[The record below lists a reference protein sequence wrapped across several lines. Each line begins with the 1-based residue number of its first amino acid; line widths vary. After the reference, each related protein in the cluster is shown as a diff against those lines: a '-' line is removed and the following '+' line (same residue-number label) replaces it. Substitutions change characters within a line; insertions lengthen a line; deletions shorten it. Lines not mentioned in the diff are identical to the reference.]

1 MREERMIE
9 DRHDAPPIPEA
20 EPAAGGAD
28 AVEEAARLRSELVRM
43 AAEFDNYR
51 KGVAREREIHRE
63 KARDEAALALLP
75 VYDVLQ
81 RALHAHSC
89 EEEGTALR
97 EVLAQLQ
104 GLVEEALRRLGC
116 EAYSSVGKTFDPLY
130 HEALFAEQADVDKN
144 VILDEFER
152 GFVRNDRVV
161 RPAKVKVSLGRP
173 GGVTE

>member
-1 MREERMIE
+1 MIE
-9 DRHDAPPIPEA
+9 DRHDAPIVPEV
-20 EPAAGGAD
+20 GTAD
-28 AVEEAARLRSELVRM
+28 AADAAAEELERLRADLVRM

-51 KGVAREREIHRE
+51 KGVTREREIHRE

-75 VYDVLQ
+75 VYDALQ
-81 RALHAHSC
+81 RAVHAHSC

-97 EVLAQLQ
+97 EGLAQLQ
-104 GLVEEALRRLGC
+104 GLVDEVLRRLGC
-116 EAYSSVGKTFDPLY
+116 EAYDSVGKMFDPLY